1 MKEALR
7 NMEFE
12 DLLNG
17 FLKTPKTKEE
27 AKEYIKNFP
36 GVKAGVEEAAFR
48 RTVTNA
54 LILSGLITENDFD
67 ASVRHFEEELY
78 DELADELLAA
88 VGELEKAE
96 EAEPEETGLPDD
108 DEEDWSDGKEIAKA

>member
-1 MKEALR
+1 
-7 NMEFE
+7 MEFE

-17 FLKTPKTKEE
+17 FLKTPKTREE
-27 AKEYIKNFP
+27 AKEYIKKFP

-48 RTVTNA
+48 RVVTNA

-67 ASVRHFEEELY
+67 ASLRHFEEETY
-78 DELADELLAA
+78 DELADELLNM

-96 EAEPEETGLPDD
+96 EAEPEETGPSGEG
-108 DEEDWSDGKEIAKA
+108 EEGRLNGKEIAKA

>member
-1 MKEALR
+1 
-7 NMEFE
+7 MEFE

-17 FLKTPKTKEE
+17 FLKTPKTREE

-67 ASVRHFEEELY
+67 ASVRHFEEEMY
-78 DELADELLAA
+78 DELADELLNM

-96 EAEPEETGLPDD
+96 GAEPEETGSSG
-108 DEEDWSDGKEIAKA
+108 EGEGDWSDDREIAKA

>member
-1 MKEALR
+1 
-7 NMEFE
+7 MEFE

-17 FLKTPKTKEE
+17 FLKTPKTREE

-48 RTVTNA
+48 RTVTNT

-78 DELADELLAA
+78 DEFADELLAM

-96 EAEPEETGLPDD
+96 EAEPEETDPSG
-108 DEEDWSDGKEIAKA
+108 EGGGNWSDGKEIAKA